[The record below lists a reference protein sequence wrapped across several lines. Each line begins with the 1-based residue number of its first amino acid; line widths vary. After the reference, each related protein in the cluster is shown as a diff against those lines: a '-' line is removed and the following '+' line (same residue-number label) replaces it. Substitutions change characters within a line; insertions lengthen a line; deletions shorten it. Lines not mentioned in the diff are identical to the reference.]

1 MLRGSQETNK
11 SHPKRT
17 CAKKCPKL
25 SPEKDSE
32 STSLDW
38 WRMYRNHKAAIIFFA
53 TASVV
58 FVEAPQVPD
67 GPTDEE
73 LAKAAAIK
81 KAGKMGR
88 WQGRWQGG
96 WQWC

>member
-32 STSLDW
+32 NTSLDFGGGSIE
-38 WRMYRNHKAAIIFFA
+38 IIKPPPFTKKTSNKQTTPRTEEFRLNCPQPHPLA
-53 TASVV
+53 CFLTGLVHVV
-58 FVEAPQVPD
+58 FV
-67 GPTDEE
+67 
-73 LAKAAAIK
+73 
-81 KAGKMGR
+81 
-88 WQGRWQGG
+88 
-96 WQWC
+96 C

>member
-32 STSLDW
+32 NTSLDW

-88 WQGRWQGG
+88 WQGG